1 MNLIVFKINYL
12 RGFIRTW
19 NDGSPGYFR
28 LNFAITYVSTILIG
42 CAFKSLTNRLTDKP
56 LECLVEGS
64 CEVYESVRNML
75 HALKKESLKNA
86 KKSDAKI
93 CKRCIAS

>member
-1 MNLIVFKINYL
+1 ML
-12 RGFIRTW
+12 
-19 NDGSPGYFR
+19 
-28 LNFAITYVSTILIG
+28 
-42 CAFKSLTNRLTDKP
+42 
-56 LECLVEGS
+56 EGS